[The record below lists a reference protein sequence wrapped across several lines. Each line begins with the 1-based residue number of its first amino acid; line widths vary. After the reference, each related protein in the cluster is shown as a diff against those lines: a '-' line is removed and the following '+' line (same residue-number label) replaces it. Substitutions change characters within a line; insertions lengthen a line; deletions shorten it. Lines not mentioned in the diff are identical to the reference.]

1 MRFLVTWEDSLEE
14 VSPEENGQ
22 NLDKEKTDI
31 SAGETTWAGE
41 CENNNKNRDLNQL
54 FFGSIAAPRCLD
66 NFNPSTC
73 STPWTGSCV
82 SRVKGVSLP
91 RFPQALGSALA
102 RSMSPMKCST
112 IGAA

>member
-41 CENNNKNRDLNQL
+41 CENNNKNRDVNQL
-54 FFGSIAAPRCLD
+54 FFGEHCGPQM
-66 NFNPSTC
+66 
-73 STPWTGSCV
+73 
-82 SRVKGVSLP
+82 SR
-91 RFPQALGSALA
+91 
-102 RSMSPMKCST
+102 
-112 IGAA
+112 